1 VIKEPQALVCCT
13 DSTSAFALEAAKLVL
28 FTLKKMFISVNSFS
42 FTPYKDGGFV
52 SVKATNKDAVV
63 QQGFPSDLRLKVY
76 AKNRATVLEYLT
88 ILTEKEIVDIV
99 VVGQHK
105 QNQWEI
111 ENSMPL
117 TYDFRFNVFPP
128 MFANISR

>member
-1 VIKEPQALVCCT
+1 
-13 DSTSAFALEAAKLVL
+13 
-28 FTLKKMFISVNSFS
+28 MFVSINSFS
-42 FTPYKDGGFV
+42 FTPFKDGGFV

-63 QQGFPSDLRLKVY
+63 QQGFPTDIRLKVY

-105 QNQWEI
+105 QNEWEI
-111 ENSMPL
+111 KNSMPL